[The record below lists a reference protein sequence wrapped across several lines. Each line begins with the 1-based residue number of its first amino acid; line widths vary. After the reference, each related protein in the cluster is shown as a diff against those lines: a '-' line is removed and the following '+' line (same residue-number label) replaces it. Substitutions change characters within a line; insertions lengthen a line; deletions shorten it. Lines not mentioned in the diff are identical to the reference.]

1 MKEFEKLGLGS
12 FYSVARGAK
21 EPAKFIIVE
30 YSGGKKGD
38 KPFGLIG
45 KGLTFDTGG
54 ISLKPPPRMDEMK
67 FDMCG
72 SGVVLGV
79 MRAISI
85 LKPKMNVVGI
95 IPSTENMSGDKAYRP
110 GDILTAYIKK
120 QLKF

>member
-30 YSGGKKGD
+30 YSGGNKGD

-72 SGVVLGV
+72 GAAVFGL
-79 MRAISI
+79 M
-85 LKPKMNVVGI
+85 
-95 IPSTENMSGDKAYRP
+95 KAVAAPVSYTH
-110 GDILTAYIKK
+110 LTLPTKA
-120 QLKF
+120 